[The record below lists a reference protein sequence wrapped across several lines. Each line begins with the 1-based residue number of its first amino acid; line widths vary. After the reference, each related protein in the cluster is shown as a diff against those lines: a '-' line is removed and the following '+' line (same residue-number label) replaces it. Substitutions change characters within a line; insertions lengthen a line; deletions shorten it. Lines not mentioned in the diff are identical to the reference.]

1 MCVLHPYSHVLH
13 GSHGVTC
20 MNEPVTVLCGGAI
33 VDNSHAI
40 IRCVSTHIYHLFKVS
55 TRNREMWAARTMRS
69 SYFVP
74 RLATTFFCLYLFLIR
89 KMSLKTA

>member
-1 MCVLHPYSHVLH
+1 
-13 GSHGVTC
+13 

-69 SYFVP
+69 SYLCSSASDHVSLSLSVLNPKDVP
-74 RLATTFFCLYLFLIR
+74 
-89 KMSLKTA
+89 